1 MTIGSDTRQVDG
13 AVGPAVETIGIT
25 SMSTSVRRL
34 VDLLGDADADIRLR
48 AALELGEDRR
58 AEAAAALVERF
69 GRERD
74 FAVREMLTWA
84 VLRVRAAAL
93 PLVREALGSHRW
105 LARLQATHTL
115 SKVADPGDA
124 ERLIPLVGDPV
135 DVVAARAYWAVAQCG
150 DPVAIP
156 ALIAELSRGSAE
168 HRNSLLVALCSFGAA
183 AVPALRGAVR
193 HGGVPQVR
201 SHAADTLAYLGSP
214 VADPA
219 IDVLVDAAR
228 DADEDVRLA
237 AVNALGQLTLPTAWE
252 VIDEFAASEPSR
264 LGVLA
269 RRLTERRPSARAMRM
284 AQGRADGAVEV
295 VGDDHVPRSAPR
307 HRWPTPDLGLVTC
320 EGGPMADE
328 LAPKL
333 ALQVEFCRPQCLSRA
348 EVPEAVLGTVR
359 VDAYQQARAQGRT
372 DAMAERIAAGAV
384 EQFVHDHVFLEQV
397 SVADPGAI
405 VKDLLFG
412 TEVRITAFVRLET
425 DTTRSH

>member
-1 MTIGSDTRQVDG
+1 
-13 AVGPAVETIGIT
+13 
-25 SMSTSVRRL
+25 MSASVQRL

-58 AEAAAALVERF
+58 REAAAALVERF

-74 FAVREMLTWA
+74 FAVREILTWA
-84 VLRVRAAAL
+84 VLRVRDAAL

-105 LARLQATHTL
+105 LDRLQATHTL
-115 SKVADPGDA
+115 SKVADPRDA

-135 DVVAARAYWAVAQCG
+135 DAVAARAYWAVAQCG
-150 DPVAIP
+150 NPVAIP

-183 AVPALRGAVR
+183 AVPALSGAVR
-193 HGGVPQVR
+193 HGGTPPVR
-201 SHAADTLAYLGSP
+201 RHAADTLAYLGSP
-214 VADPA
+214 EADPA
-219 IDVLVDAAR
+219 VDVLVDAVR
-228 DADEDVRLA
+228 DEDEDVRLA
-237 AVNALGQLTLPTAWE
+237 ALNALGQLALPTAWE
-252 VIDEFAASEPSR
+252 VIDEFAASATSR

-269 RRLTERRPSARAMRM
+269 RRLTERRPSARVLRL
-284 AQGRADGAVEV
+284 AQGRADGAIDV
-295 VGDDHVPRSAPR
+295 VGDDHVPRMAPR

-333 ALQVEFCRPQCLSRA
+333 ALQVEFCRPQYLSRA
-348 EVPEAVLGTVR
+348 DVPEALLGTVR
-359 VDAYQQARAQGRT
+359 ADAYQHARARGRT
-372 DAMAERIAAGAV
+372 DEMAQRIAAGAV

-412 TEVRITAFVRLET
+412 TEVRITGFVRPEA
-425 DTTRSH
+425 DASRSY